1 MTIRITR
8 REVPQA
14 VVVELHGWLTEE
26 ALGEFERLCAA
37 TEGPLR
43 LDLTHLAGVD
53 EAGLR
58 ALRSRR
64 TAGVR
69 LEGASPY
76 VKLLLESER

>member
-1 MTIRITR
+1 MTIRMNR

-14 VVVELHGWLTEE
+14 VVVELHGWLNQEV
-26 ALGEFERLCAA
+26 LGEFESLCA
-37 TEGPLR
+37 TTDGPLR

-64 TAGVR
+64 TAGAR

-76 VKLLLESER
+76 IKLLLESER